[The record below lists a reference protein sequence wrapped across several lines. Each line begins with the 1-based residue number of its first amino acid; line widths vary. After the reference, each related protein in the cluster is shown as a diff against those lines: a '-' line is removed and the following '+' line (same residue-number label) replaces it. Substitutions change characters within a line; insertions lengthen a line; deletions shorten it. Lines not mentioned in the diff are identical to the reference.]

1 MLKFDSDSIY
11 YRAMALLQQDPS
23 WKVISND
30 TVVSSLVR
38 SNAEIMAELAR
49 YTEYQFNESKWDTA
63 QNTSSILAH
72 AGLLGY
78 RPKRKI
84 SARGRIYISANP
96 NIHLVGTSISTSSFK
111 NLKNSSSSSWSSNV
125 NLKIYSSSTIT
136 DSKGNSYVA
145 SPATLTAN
153 TPYDTLSIIEG
164 QRKTQFVDINTIR
177 ATYTTSKLDPY
188 LYIPVVIQNCEAAD
202 NVESKKFFRVYIATG
217 SSVENLSYT
226 EYRIVDSLLLSDSGD
241 QDVEV
246 YNDLYNRSLFY
257 FKFNNDPLRGGVLDI
272 TSNSSLLGLRIDY
285 VESSGASGDVVDSFE
300 TFTIKGVYNPEDTSN
315 TEYTLYGINLEPITG
330 GADEESIA
338 EIKVKAP
345 KYYITNFSTGTKESY
360 AKTIE
365 NIVMQVPYYKDSSNG
380 EASYRKITPRKVKVF
395 GSTEKLEG
403 GLERKVTGV
412 TFLDDDLEDF
422 SNKTNEAESLYSNV
436 ASTLELYLDALKSPQ
451 DVIKF
456 YAPEYIPFAINVTCT
471 LNKEGDS
478 IQDNISNV
486 RSFINDLWGS
496 QSSSLDFDRSFY
508 PAELIYSL
516 KSNFE
521 DIVDVSIETE
531 AIQKLNWDNAV
542 RMNPHSNT
550 TEASSTVIHT
560 CRIPFTFNG
569 LFLGRKNTLGFK
581 DHRVGAEYV
590 MRIDFMYKSPV
601 NGLSTS
607 NLHTS
612 IFIKEDE
619 GRRDNDAFYLVND
632 TSSNSSI
639 WEVSKISGSTAG
651 TNVSSDYSML
661 SADETSQLTKS
672 YQFRYKKE
680 IYGDDDFRKLVDN
693 SNSSSVNT
701 LKSHLIDLGTVDDYL
716 VYFDSNYE
724 EGSTTCGSGWL
735 EFTFDS
741 LYSVLSTFANY
752 NQTLS
757 NSLQNCPLALL
768 KCGTSSSGANDV
780 FKTFKNLA
788 EEYIDIYVSLRP
800 NDESIKIDST
810 DENYSNSVLYIDSY
824 DAGSSTNEDKLP
836 RMISLKFKYEG

>member
-145 SPATLTAN
+145 SPTTLERGV
-153 TPYDTLSIIEG
+153 PYSTLSIIEG

-202 NVESKKFFRVYIATG
+202 NIDSKKFFRVYLAKG
-217 SSVENLSYT
+217 SSLDNLKYT

-246 YNDLYNRSLFY
+246 YNDLYNRNLFY

-330 GADEESIA
+330 GADEESVA
-338 EIKVKAP
+338 DIKVKAP
-345 KYYITNFSTGTKESY
+345 KYYITNFSTGTKETY

-365 NIVMQVPYYKDSSNG
+365 NLVMQVPYYKDSNSG
-380 EASYRKITPRKVKVF
+380 TPSYKKITPKKVKVF

-422 SNKTNEAESLYSNV
+422 SSTTSEAESLYSNI
-436 ASTLELYLDALKSPQ
+436 ADTLELYLEALKSPQ

-471 LNKEGDS
+471 LDKEGDS
-478 IQDNISNV
+478 IQDNVSNV
-486 RSFINDLWGS
+486 RAYINELWGS

-531 AIQKLNWDNAV
+531 AIQKLNWDEAK
-542 RMNPHSNT
+542 RKNPNGD
-550 TEASSTVIHT
+550 EVSSSATIHT
-560 CRIPFTFNG
+560 CRIPFDFSG

-590 MRIDFMYKSPV
+590 MRIDFMYKLPNNS
-601 NGLSTS
+601 GISTS

-639 WEVSKISGSTAG
+639 WKISELSGDTG
-651 TNVSSDYSML
+651 NSSLEDYTML
-661 SADETSQLTKS
+661 SSSETSQLTKS

-680 IYGDDDFRKLVDN
+680 IYGDDDFRKLV
-693 SNSSSVNT
+693 SSGAYSSTDT

-724 EGSTTCGSGWL
+724 EGSDTCGEGWI

-741 LYSVLSTFANY
+741 LYSVLSTFATY
-752 NQTLS
+752 DSTLS
-757 NSLQNCPLALL
+757 ARLQNCPLALL
-768 KCGTSSSGANDV
+768 KCGTSKSGGSDV
-780 FKTFKNLA
+780 FTTFRTIA

-800 NDESIKIDST
+800 NDESIKIDSA

-824 DAGSSTNEDKLP
+824 DAGSPVNEDKLP